1 MPGRRLLP
9 AAFVAA
15 LACSG
20 GAFAAGPAAP
30 LPAGWSHA
38 EINVSGPR
46 GLPHTLIYDRGRVQS
61 VGSSTLTLLERD
73 GSIVTVEVAPDA
85 VVRIGPRRASLAEI
99 RPGSQAR
106 TLRVDGKPA
115 TRVIATKPLRRSR

>member
-1 MPGRRLLP
+1 MLCRRLLP
-9 AAFVAA
+9 AAFLAA

-20 GAFAAGPAAP
+20 GAFAAGPAAQ

-38 EINVSGPR
+38 EVNVSGPR

-61 VGSSTLTLLERD
+61 VGSSSLTLLERD
-73 GSIVTVEVAPDA
+73 GSIVTIEVATNA
-85 VVRIGPRRASLAEI
+85 VVRIGPRPASLAEV
-99 RPGSQAR
+99 RPGAQVR

-115 TRVIATKPLRRSR
+115 TRVIATKPPRRLR